1 MASTLRC
8 VILKKKHS
16 SYNYVIAIR
25 GSLSSNAMQCNVSS
39 MSQLFNS
46 AMDNTYRNECGCKL
60 NLQRMKFEF
69 QIIFTCHETFFYFL
83 PYSNL
88 PEM

>member
-25 GSLSSNAMQCNVSS
+25 GSLSSNAMQCNV
-39 MSQLFNS
+39 
-46 AMDNTYRNECGCKL
+46 
-60 NLQRMKFEF
+60 
-69 QIIFTCHETFFYFL
+69 
-83 PYSNL
+83 
-88 PEM
+88 